1 MENVTLDNYQFYVDF
16 GELISKVSGFI
27 LIFTNAQTNVAIKSF
42 LITKAD
48 LQLILQKPS
57 QLCGNQCTNFFSQ
70 MQL

>member
-48 LQLILQKPS
+48 LQPILQKLLEKNLHYS
-57 QLCGNQCTNFFSQ
+57 VAINVHL
-70 MQL
+70 L